1 MIMNISVK
9 IPSWAATLLVTT
21 SCSLSSCNIGDDNL
35 LAPDYGDR
43 VTFESA
49 RQYPEGIAYSPVL
62 NRFLVTSITQG
73 KVGSVDKKGNYTDLF
88 TDSQLISAIGV
99 KELNGKVYVCN
110 GDQGVSSKST
120 AQSKLKTAG
129 LFVYNM
135 ATNQVE
141 RRTDLAALLPTT
153 QHFANDV
160 ALDSQGVAYITDSFS
175 PVVYRVGADGQASI
189 LVNDPKFAPATGQFG
204 LNGIVYHPDNYLI
217 VAKAGTGQL
226 FKINLAINNA
236 ITQITGFPALTGADG
251 MTLIGNELYVVNG
264 QNKVTH
270 ARSSDGWATASVVK
284 TDEVGYEQATTN
296 TVYNNQIYTLNARI
310 GEVSAAAT
318 SGNPASLTA
327 SSYSIQRFK

>member
-1 MIMNISVK
+1 MIVSFRF
-9 IPSWAATLLVTT
+9 PLRLATPLLATLFG
-21 SCSLSSCNIGDDNL
+21 LSSCNIGDDNL

-43 VTFESA
+43 VTFESP
-49 RQYPEGIAYSPVL
+49 RQYPEGITYSPVL

-88 TDSQLISAIGV
+88 TDSQLISAIGI
-99 KELNGKVYVCN
+99 KEFNGKLYVCN
-110 GDQGVSSKST
+110 GDQGVSNKST

-141 RRTDLAALLPTT
+141 RRTDLAALLPTA

-160 ALDSQGVAYITDSFS
+160 VLDPQGVAYVTDSFS

-204 LNGIVYHPDNYLI
+204 LNGIVYHPGNYLI

-226 FKINLAINNA
+226 FKVNLASNNA
-236 ITQITGFPALTGADG
+236 ITEVLGVPALIGADG
-251 MTLIGNELYVVNG
+251 MTLIGNELYIVNG
-264 QNKVTH
+264 QNKVTQV
-270 ARSSDGWATASVVK
+270 RSSDGWITGAVVK

-296 TVYNNQIYTLNARI
+296 TVYDNQIYTLNARI
-310 GEVSAAAT
+310 GEVSTAAT